1 MRAGRLN
8 ARITIEQPTDTQNAV
23 GDTVQTWA
31 VLDTVAAEY
40 VPLRGQEAV
49 VADAMQAS
57 ITCKFRIR
65 WRDDVTAIMRIKW
78 DGRIYNIKG
87 PPIPLG
93 RRETL
98 ELMAE
103 AVGP

>member
-1 MRAGRLN
+1 MRAGRLST
-8 ARITIEQPTDTQNAV
+8 RITIERPTDAQNAV
-23 GDTVQTWA
+23 GDATQTWA

-40 VPLRGQEAV
+40 VSLRGQEAI
-49 VADAMQAS
+49 AAEAMQAS

-65 WRDDVTAIMRIKW
+65 WRADVTSVMRIKW

-93 RRETL
+93 QRDAL

-103 AVGP
+103 AMGP